1 MQVSI
6 TKDELY
12 VMIKK
17 AVKDVIHEEKI
28 DFLLHNASEVSLDEM
43 HDIEKLYGKKPP
55 KKISISRVETI
66 DL

>member
-12 VMIKK
+12 TMIKK

-28 DFLLHNASEVSLDEM
+28 DFLLHKAPEVSLDEM
-43 HDIEKLYGKKPP
+43 QDIEKLYGKKPP
-55 KKISISRVETI
+55 KKIAISRVDII